1 MPIRINLTFCR
12 RWDLD
17 NVISQTH
24 VFAKAVSD
32 VVDGAV
38 LLDVRVRRQSVHREV
53 LAQIHLVGVHVHR
66 TEQWNQI
73 QEGRVR
79 EERRLVS
86 VKKKTLTYQLS
97 PSSQSPGSR
106 GPPS

>member
-1 MPIRINLTFCR
+1 MKRKIELSTSGAITCRLYCINLTFCR

-79 EERRLVS
+79 EERQLLFS
-86 VKKKTLTYQLS
+86 VKKK
-97 PSSQSPGSR
+97 R
-106 GPPS
+106 R